1 MLLEETTMNPTAR
14 RTMNALLALL
24 LAGGLAAAAHA
35 ATYKFADQG
44 DATSMD
50 PHALN
55 ESLQLSLV
63 GNIYEPL
70 VGRGK
75 KLELL
80 PLLATSWK
88 QTEPTVWRFNLRR
101 NVKFHD
107 GTPFTAD
114 DVIFSYERSRPTAP
128 T

>member
-1 MLLEETTMNPTAR
+1 MNPTAR

-63 GNIYEPL
+63 GNIFEPL

-80 PLLATSWK
+80 PLLATSTK
-88 QTEPTVWRFNLRR
+88 PT
-101 NVKFHD
+101 
-107 GTPFTAD
+107 T
-114 DVIFSYERSRPTAP
+114 SRGLVPSAAMLLARL
-128 T
+128 

>member
-1 MLLEETTMNPTAR
+1 MSPIAR
-14 RTMNALLALL
+14 RTLNALLALVL
-24 LAGGLAAAAHA
+24 GGLAVAAHA

-50 PHALN
+50 PHSLN
-55 ESLQLSLV
+55 ESLQLSLL

-75 KLELL
+75 KLELI

-88 QTEPTVWRFNLRR
+88 QT
-101 NVKFHD
+101 
-107 GTPFTAD
+107 
-114 DVIFSYERSRPTAP
+114 
-128 T
+128 

>member
-1 MLLEETTMNPTAR
+1 MKPTAR
-14 RTMNALLALL
+14 RTLKILFALV
-24 LAGGLAAAAHA
+24 LAGGLAAATHA

-50 PHALN
+50 PHSLN
-55 ESLQLSLV
+55 ESLQLSLL

-75 KLELL
+75 KLELI

-88 QTEPTVWRFNLRR
+88 
-101 NVKFHD
+101 
-107 GTPFTAD
+107 
-114 DVIFSYERSRPTAP
+114 
-128 T
+128 